1 MFGSVTIVARRC
13 GVKVVRQLGR
23 GILFSTRLR
32 DTFGG
37 MYIISMKALRD
48 ALMEIGDFSIETQM
62 VAHMVSTGKAVR
74 EVLIEYRLRVNGKK
88 LDVLDG
94 MRILM
99 NMVRLTTR
107 YNLMLILFL
116 LELYKE

>member
-23 GILFSTRLR
+23 GILFSTRFR

-62 VAHMVSTGKAVR
+62 VAHMVNTGKAVR

-99 NMVRLTTR
+99 NMVRPTTR
-107 YNLMLILFL
+107 YNLVLILFL